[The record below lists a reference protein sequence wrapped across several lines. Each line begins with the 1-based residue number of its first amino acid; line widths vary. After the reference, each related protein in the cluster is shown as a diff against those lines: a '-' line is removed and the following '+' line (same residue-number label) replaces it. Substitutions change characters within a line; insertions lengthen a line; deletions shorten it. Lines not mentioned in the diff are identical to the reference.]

1 MFKKKE
7 INLIL
12 IIKRYN
18 YNNHFLEE
26 IITKQF
32 QKL

>member
-18 YNNHFLEE
+18 YNNLFLEK

-32 QKL
+32 QK